1 MKAFLKYFT
10 IGALM
15 TFLGSLIALYGYWI
29 GLCFANIHTIESSWG
44 AILCFFLTLIQ
55 LAFLLMFITAVG
67 GIVMCK
73 KSSKE
78 NNHEE
83 LS

>member
-10 IGALM
+10 IGALV
-15 TFLGSLIALYGYWI
+15 TLLGCLNALYGYWI
-29 GLCFANIHTIESSWG
+29 GLCFSNIHTIESNWG
-44 AILCFFLTLIQ
+44 AIFCFFLTLIQ
-55 LAFLLMFITAVG
+55 LAFLLMSITAVG

-78 NNHEE
+78 NNNEE